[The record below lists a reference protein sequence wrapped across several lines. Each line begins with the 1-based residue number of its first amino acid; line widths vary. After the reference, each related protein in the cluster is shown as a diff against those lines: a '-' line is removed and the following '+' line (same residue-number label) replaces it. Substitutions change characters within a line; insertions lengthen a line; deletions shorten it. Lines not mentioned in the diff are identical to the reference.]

1 MIPSRKLQP
10 FKFAMVKNCS
20 SYFTTCHAAYF
31 SCIVTHYEFQHYI
44 SSFHTSQFIIHFK
57 SSYLTIHH
65 TFQVFIPHNSLC
77 ISRLHT
83 SQSLVHNKLSY
94 LIPYKLSYLTSV
106 VLHSLALLERPQRH
120 QRYKRYNDTAG
131 LYAFYSKLVTPK

>member
-1 MIPSRKLQP
+1 MSFNTTFQVFIPH
-10 FKFAMVKNCS
+10 NS
-20 SYFTTCHAAYF
+20 S
-31 SCIVTHYEFQHYI
+31 YI
-44 SSFHTSQFIIHFK
+44 SSLHTSQFIIHFK
-57 SSYLTIHH
+57 SSYLT
-65 TFQVFIPHNSLC
+65 TPYAFQVFIPHNSLC

-83 SQSLVHNKLSY
+83 SQSLIHNKLSYLIPYKLSY